1 MQNCLGLL
9 AAGVFLL
16 QPCSFANAQA
26 PNALERAIGDAQP
39 CRSLKTKVSSFGI
52 SVEVGV
58 DKLDSVKIENLQLS
72 VNGDTAEA
80 SAPGTL
86 ACKTSDEALIEG
98 GFSATAEVRLKVDLT
113 TCKMTETSI
122 EIVKTGGR
130 FGDIVKELETEITGA
145 LRRSL
150 TKNLV
155 KLCEK

>member
-1 MQNCLGLL
+1 MRNCFGQL
-9 AAGVFLL
+9 AAGVFFL
-16 QPCSFANAQA
+16 QPSCIANAQV
-26 PNALERAIGDAQP
+26 PNALERAIEDAQP

-72 VNGDTAEA
+72 VNGNTAEA
-80 SAPGTL
+80 SARGTL
-86 ACKTSDEALIEG
+86 ACKTSDEALVQG

-130 FGDIVKELETEITGA
+130 FGDIVKGLETEISGA

-150 TKNLV
+150 ERNV
-155 KLCEK
+155 AKLCEK